1 MRHKDKHDIS
11 YKSYTT
17 YRDLPESW
25 GRISPWCF
33 LHPEHVSLA
42 EKSAL
47 PDLEYRYV
55 EVYYRNNLVAYMY
68 FQVIA
73 VSTKHFKFKS
83 ATWQNFAQGAMRT
96 LRPKLLVCGHLFRH
110 DISTVQFQ
118 DVSFSDYQQ
127 AKIIYHVAS
136 QMLKEC
142 GTTAL
147 LLKDLPSNYDA
158 YFLHHAEN
166 CKAMSED
173 ISMQMRIGADWH
185 SLEDYLS
192 ALKHKYKQ
200 RAKKILKKAENLH
213 TRELSLEVMSI
224 YAEDISH
231 YYTDLL
237 EKQLVK
243 LGYIN
248 LDYIKNLMQTDS
260 DFKFHG
266 IFDAQQNFLGYFSFF
281 DKGDTLYMYYV
292 GYDMSKNKE
301 YNLYFNI
308 LYWGLELA
316 IQYNKKT
323 LNMGRTALDPKA
335 SIGGV
340 PLYSQNYYRIKSNI
354 LNRISQRGQSRF
366 LAAQGEVWDIRR
378 PFNAEYYALSKPK
391 ELV

>member
-1 MRHKDKHDIS
+1 MRRKDKQEIS

-25 GRISPWCF
+25 GKLSPTCF
-33 LHPEHVSLA
+33 LHTQHVCLA
-42 EKSAL
+42 EMSNL

-68 FQVIA
+68 FQLIA
-73 VSTKHFKFKS
+73 VKPKHFKFQS
-83 ATWQNFAQGAMRT
+83 ASWQNFARGAMRT
-96 LRPKLLVCGHLFRH
+96 LKPRLLVCGHLFRH
-110 DISTVQFQ
+110 EIRTVQFL
-118 DVSFSDYQQ
+118 DASFSDYQQ

-136 QMLKEC
+136 QLLKQC

-173 ISMQMRIGADWH
+173 ISMQMIIGDDWY
-185 SLEDYLS
+185 SLDDYLT

-200 RAKKILKKAENLH
+200 RAKKILRKAENLY
-213 TRELSLEVMSI
+213 TRELSLQDLDT
-224 YAEDISH
+224 YADDISR
-231 YYTDLL
+231 YYADLL

-248 LDYIKNLMQTDS
+248 LDYIRNLMETNS
-260 DFKFHG
+260 DFKFYG
-266 IFDAQQNFLGYFSFF
+266 IFDEEDTFLGYFSFF
-281 DKGDTLYMYYV
+281 DKVETLYMYYV
-292 GYDMSKNKE
+292 GYDMTLNKE

-316 IQYNKKT
+316 IEKRKKT

-378 PFNAEYYALSKPK
+378 PFNTEYYTKSKTQ